1 VDAIAKYRA
10 ASEANDIDGI
20 IDTLAPDVEFVS
32 PLTGLGVVRGKDD
45 LRVLFGAVYGT
56 LSGLRWR
63 EEIRDGERG
72 VVIGYAFV
80 GPLRVDDA
88 MVFELDRD
96 GRIKH
101 IRPHL
106 RPWLATTVLA
116 LTLFLKIGRHP
127 GVVWRAIRRS

>member
-20 IDTLAPDVEFVS
+20 MDTLAPDVECVS
-32 PLTGLGVVRGKDD
+32 PLAGRGVVRGKDD

-56 LSGLRWR
+56 LRGLRWR
-63 EEIRDGERG
+63 EEIRDGSRG
-72 VVIGYAFV
+72 VVIGRAFV

-96 GRIKH
+96 GRIKR

-116 LTLFLKIGRHP
+116 LPLFLKIGRRP
-127 GVVWRAIRRS
+127 GVARRAMRRS